1 MVGGG
6 GGIERKGEKV
16 RENESS
22 LLCVVVV
29 RSVVFIYFL
38 V

>member
-22 LLCVVVV
+22 LLCVC
-29 RSVVFIYFL
+29 SSST
-38 V
+38 